1 MLKVVFFYVSLIEL
15 GELPKEFFLWL
26 FDRHTTKLIHKDM
39 DDQEF
44 LYRVREL
51 AIEMDKL
58 ADEFDVRD
66 RMMSVMVV
74 GVTTVDI
81 FGDASMQAVYSYNAQ
96 TKEELEELTD
106 FMKQTYQP
114 PEKEDDDLDDLLNG
128 LGISLN

>member
-1 MLKVVFFYVSLIEL
+1 
-15 GELPKEFFLWL
+15 
-26 FDRHTTKLIHKDM
+26 
-39 DDQEF
+39 
-44 LYRVREL
+44 
-51 AIEMDKL
+51 MDKL
-58 ADEFDVRD
+58 ADEFGVRD

-106 FMKQTYQP
+106 FMKETYHP